1 MSQVGECRESD
12 CVKSGRTVKKFALK
26 IVQFEDECRY
36 LDKAAVVFVAASR
49 TLSLM
54 SSMTRKRSCHK
65 LGRTSMAHSN
75 DRPLKRSWR
84 ASQQDSLTRHW
95 LLVKLTRRSSKISDR
110 YLSSVLAG
118 SVTRAFQIPC
128 MLCWILGLGSN

>member
-1 MSQVGECRESD
+1 MTFKAAALTSVTVLNKPFS
-12 CVKSGRTVKKFALK
+12 SITGRIATITFSPAVLDDWLGSH
-26 IVQFEDECRY
+26 IRMQI

-54 SSMTRKRSCHK
+54 SSITR
-65 LGRTSMAHSN
+65 
-75 DRPLKRSWR
+75 KRSWR

-95 LLVKLTRRSSKISDR
+95 LLVKLTRRSSKISDK

-128 MLCWILGLGSN
+128 MLCWIF